1 MPRLVRILPGCLLAV
16 SALGVVPP
24 AAATDPAAEPV
35 QRLIIQYRA
44 DTAATGRV
52 QAARAVHDDPLS
64 AAARV
69 AHSAGLGRVAGLR
82 YLKSVSPTV
91 HVARLDDAL
100 SARDAQALLERLR
113 ADPAVLAVT
122 VDQRLRR
129 HAVPTDPF
137 FTNPTH
143 TRFQW
148 HLQAPSSAN
157 GGINAVPVWAQG
169 ITGAGVTVAVL
180 DGGYRPHADLLGNLL
195 TGNGYDFISDLWT
208 ANDGNLRDADASD
221 PGDGVVVSD
230 PGRPANCEAESSSW
244 HGTHI
249 AGLIAAQA
257 NGIEGVGL
265 AYGARVLPVRVLG
278 RCGGYLSDIQ
288 AGMRW
293 AAGLATVAGVAL
305 PSPAVKVLNLSLGVD
320 GGCDAVTQSVIDE
333 IRAAGM
339 SVVASAGNEAADTI
353 TKPAN
358 CMGVVGVT
366 AHTRDGR
373 LATYA
378 NVGAGVSVSAP
389 GGDRFDPVI
398 STLNTGTQEP
408 LLDTWGGAIGTSM
421 ATPLASGV
429 LALMASAQSSLAMP
443 TLEALMREAVRP
455 FPAGSYCALRPG
467 VCGLGLLD
475 AGLAVAAAQA
485 APAGQ
490 ADLEVLQRVSARSW
504 DLGSTVQLQ
513 IHVRNWGAVA
523 ATAVQLTATLSGL
536 EPLSLSSDNPAVVF
550 TPSGSGLSA
559 VMGDLPPGGS
569 LVITVNAQVNGSADS
584 VSSTA
589 EVSGAG
595 PEPTLVNNTHRLEPS
610 GVITDLGTTPVTP
623 SESGGGCTAAPPGQA
638 DMGLPL
644 LALVAALALLW
655 RRRSPRS

>member
-1 MPRLVRILPGCLLAV
+1 M
-16 SALGVVPP
+16 
-24 AAATDPAAEPV
+24 

-52 QAARAVHDDPLS
+52 QTARSGRDDPAGS
-64 AAARV
+64 AARV
-69 AHSAGLGRVAGLR
+69 AHSAGVVGVAGLH

-91 HVARLDDAL
+91 HVARLDQAL
-100 SARDAQALLERLR
+100 PARDAQALLERLR

-137 FTNPTH
+137 FTNTANP
-143 TRFQW
+143 RYQW
-148 HLQAPSSAN
+148 HLQVPSSAN
-157 GGINAVPVWAQG
+157 GGINAAPVWAQG
-169 ITGAGVTVAVL
+169 ITGSGVTVAVL

-208 ANDGNLRDADASD
+208 ANDGTLRDADATD
-221 PGDGVVVSD
+221 PGDWVLASD
-230 PGRPANCEAESSSW
+230 PSRPVNCEADSSSW

-257 NGIEGVGL
+257 NGIEGVGV
-265 AYGARVLPVRVLG
+265 AYGAKVLPVRVLG

-293 AAGLATVAGVAL
+293 AAGLETVAGVAP
-305 PSPAVKVLNLSLGVD
+305 PSPAVKVINLSLGVD

-333 IRAAGM
+333 IRAAGV
-339 SVVASAGNEAADTI
+339 SVVASAGNEGADTI

-366 AHTRDGR
+366 AHTREGR

-398 STLNTGTQEP
+398 STLNTGAQGP
-408 LLDTWGGAIGTSM
+408 LSDTWGGAIGTSM

-429 LALMASAQSSLAMP
+429 LALMASTQSSLAMP

-455 FPAGSYCALRPG
+455 FPAGSYCAVRPG

-475 AGLAVAAAQA
+475 AGVAVAAAQA
-485 APAGQ
+485 APVGL
-490 ADLEVLQRVSARSW
+490 ADLEVLQRVSARGW

-513 IHVRNWGAVA
+513 IHVRNWGTVA
-523 ATAVQLTATLSGL
+523 ATAVQLTAALSGL
-536 EPLSLSSDNPAVVF
+536 EPLSRSSDSPAVVF

-559 VMGDLPPGGS
+559 VMGDLPPGS
-569 LVITVNAQVNGSADS
+569 SRVITVNARVTGSADR
-584 VSSTA
+584 VRSTA
-589 EVSGAG
+589 EVSGTG
-595 PEPTLVNNTHRLEPS
+595 PEPTLANNTHRLDPS
-610 GVITDLGTTPVTP
+610 GVITDLGTTFVSP

-638 DMGLPL
+638 DLGLPL

-655 RRRSPRS
+655 RRRAR